1 LSSCMDSLPPVKQME
16 LKKGMTVD
24 ELLREMRASGVFGAG
39 KLAKAGEIFSMM
51 AQDAAC
57 VKFLGVAGALVSGGL
72 RNILIEMVESG
83 YADVVVT
90 TGAILTHDMVEALG
104 HRHYQGSEHADDQE
118 LFEAGFDR
126 MYDSY
131 MPNKAYA
138 SLEGFFSSHYA
149 ELKDITTIRALLL
162 KIGELL
168 PERSLLGICARK
180 KVPIFSPALAD
191 SGIGLMMYNLI
202 AAHQPVAVKA
212 FDDLPEMINLA
223 WGKKCGVMYLGGGVP
238 KNFIQQAMQFTG
250 GASYGIQI
258 TTDRP
263 ESGGSSGAELKEG
276 ISWGKLHNDAMHVT
290 VPCDVTIALPLIV
303 AAAKNRT

>member
-1 LSSCMDSLPPVKQME
+1 MDSNDLPHVKQIE
-16 LKKGMTVD
+16 LKKAMSVD
-24 ELLREMRASGVFGAG
+24 ELLREMGASGVFGAG
-39 KLAKAGEIFSMM
+39 KLAKAADIFTAMVK
-51 AQDAAC
+51 DAEC
-57 VKFLGVAGALVSGGL
+57 VTFLGVAGALVPGGM
-72 RNILIEMVESG
+72 RNILIDIVNLG

-104 HRHYQGSEHADDQE
+104 HRHYQGSEHANDQE
-118 LFEAGFDR
+118 LFDAGFDR

-131 MPNKAYA
+131 MPNKAYGDI
-138 SLEGFFSSHYA
+138 EHFFSSHYA

-162 KIGELL
+162 KIGQLL
-168 PERSLLGICARK
+168 PGKSLLGACAQNNI
-180 KVPIFSPALAD
+180 PLFSPALAD

-202 AAHQPVAVKA
+202 AAHKPIAAKA

-223 WGKKCGVMYLGGGVP
+223 WGKKCGVVYLGGGVP
-238 KNFIQQAMQFTG
+238 KNFIQQAMQFAG

-263 ESGGSSGAELKEG
+263 EAGGSSGAELKEG

-303 AAAKNRT
+303 AAAKSRL